1 MSANI
6 WAQQTECNSSEAVS
20 NERAEN
26 RKEKPMKYS
35 EYKKLTPEQKQ
46 EAFESY
52 LSAWLE
58 AHNN

>member
-1 MSANI
+1 
-6 WAQQTECNSSEAVS
+6 
-20 NERAEN
+20 
-26 RKEKPMKYS
+26 MKYS

-58 AHNN
+58 AHNNYPLDLIAFALSLHSYFTRLQQILQ